1 MAEADWGGNF
11 DYGDYTWGTDPN
23 DPGFYDPNLTTWD
36 PASAYYQ
43 GPGSG
48 YAQPAPVSPMDAPRG
63 GGAYQVGSN
72 DWNEIY
78 APSREATAQSAGTG
92 FLQSGGGGGV
102 FWNDRPSSGNNPS
115 YAAHQAWANGP
126 SIAPQNNMAPR
137 AGGGG
142 SGGGNPGAR
151 NVAQQ
156 SPQLISM
163 GTPERTLYDR
173 YKSMLMQPDQL
184 QQDPAY
190 QFMYNQGLQALNRS
204 LAAKRMQFSGKAMND
219 TMAYGAGQA
228 ATGMKSIMPL
238 YQAGAGEELNRFL
251 GPAGLLPRY
260 AASNNAT
267 IAGADRM
274 VGNADDRAMYA
285 GMLSQ
290 PYNGEVGSG
299 LEVGAGI
306 GYGGRSSG
314 YTPTP
319 QYAARPPA
327 IIPRPMGASSVN
339 YADYDLYNDPWGGP

>member
-1 MAEADWGGNF
+1 MGEDDWIDGYWGDDGSLNYSGNINTGGY
-11 DYGDYTWGTDPN
+11 DY
-23 DPGFYDPNLTTWD
+23 
-36 PASAYYQ
+36 
-43 GPGSG
+43 
-48 YAQPAPVSPMDAPRG
+48 
-63 GGAYQVGSN
+63 
-72 DWNEIY
+72 
-78 APSREATAQSAGTG
+78 
-92 FLQSGGGGGV
+92 GGGGGYEAPAYQDYSGPTGYGQGAV
-102 FWNDRPSSGNNPS
+102 SRNGGAWDPIEATPSYTSSGQGFMAPASGFSSGYTGPTQYRSSSSDPS
-115 YAAHQAWANGP
+115 WAAHQSWASGP
-126 SIAPQNNMAPR
+126 SIAPQNYAAPR
-137 AGGGG
+137 GG
-142 SGGGNPGAR
+142 SGGGGSPGAR
-151 NVAQQ
+151 SVSQQ

-251 GPAGLLPRY
+251 GPSGLLPRY
-260 AASNNAT
+260 AASNNAA
-267 IAGADRM
+267 IGGADRM
-274 VGNADDRAMYA
+274 VSNADDRAMYA

-290 PYNGEVGSG
+290 PSYGGG
-299 LEVGAGI
+299 GGMDVGAGI

-319 QYAARPPA
+319 QYAAAPQNLM
-327 IIPRPMGASSVN
+327 PRPMN
-339 YADYDLYNDPWGGP
+339 YAANPGIPELMDDFYG